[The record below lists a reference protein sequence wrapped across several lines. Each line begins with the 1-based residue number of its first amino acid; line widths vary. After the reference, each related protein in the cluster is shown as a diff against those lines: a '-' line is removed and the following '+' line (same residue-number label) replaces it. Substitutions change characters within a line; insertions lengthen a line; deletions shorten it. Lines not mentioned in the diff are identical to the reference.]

1 VSLITHSIHGSCAE
15 VSFNRNPVN
24 ALNLE
29 TLSELNN
36 LLTNLENNPHLNLLI
51 FSGGKNKFFS
61 FGLDIPELLSYKRA
75 VLKKTLVL
83 LTDICKKIYLSPKI
97 TISKINGHATGGGCM
112 IALSTDFRYMIN
124 NRSKIALNEIN
135 IGLSLFSSTIEILK
149 TIVGVKNSKEILLGG
164 NLLNTTKALEYGLI
178 NGLYEENDVSYFD
191 AIIEDYTSKSSIAI
205 RDLKNSLRISDLS
218 LLNDQDS
225 KLELFLDIFYSPETQ
240 EKLKKIV
247 IKK

>member
-1 VSLITHSIHGSCAE
+1 MSLITHNIIGSCAKIC
-15 VSFNRNPVN
+15 FNRNPVN

-29 TLSELNN
+29 FLNELNY
-36 LLTNLENNPHLNLLI
+36 LLSSLENNPNLNLII
-51 FSGGKNKFFS
+51 FSGGKSKFFS
-61 FGLDIPELLSYKRA
+61 FGLDIPELLDLERA
-75 VLKKTLVL
+75 SLKKILVL
-83 LTDICKKIYLSPKI
+83 LTDTCKKIYLCPKI

-112 IALSTDFRYMIN
+112 LALSTDFRYMIN
-124 NRSKIALNEIN
+124 NRSKIALNEIK

-178 NGLYEENDVSYFD
+178 NGLYEENDDSYFD
-191 AIIEDYTSKSSIAI
+191 AIIEEYSSKSSIAI
-205 RDLKNSLRISDLS
+205 KDLKNSLRISDLS
-218 LLNDQDS
+218 LLNDHDS
-225 KLELFLDIFYSPETQ
+225 KLEFFLDIFYSPETQ